1 VRVIQFTNAYRRML
15 IMQATRI
22 YTREDIRDV
31 WRRYQHGDTAAG
43 NDFAL
48 IAHAQ
53 GRSFQ
58 ALKAEIE
65 PECRDEDAQPVSTT
79 NTRAEQR
86 RRAGMML
93 WEKTEAY
100 KQRQPGLSHKE
111 AFRLVL
117 MENPTLAEQYTGF
130 RSRRD

>member
-1 VRVIQFTNAYRRML
+1 
-15 IMQATRI
+15 MQATRI

-65 PECRDEDAQPVSTT
+65 LECRDEDAQPVSNARTT
-79 NTRAEQR
+79 AEQR
-86 RRAGMML
+86 RRAGISL

-100 KQRQPGLSHKE
+100 KQRQPHLSDRE

-117 MENPTLAEQYTGF
+117 LENPTLAEHYTGF
-130 RSRRD
+130 PFRKE

>member
-1 VRVIQFTNAYRRML
+1 MTARK
-15 IMQATRI
+15 I
-22 YTREDIRDV
+22 YTREDVRDL
-31 WRRYQHGDTAAG
+31 WRRYQHGDTTAG

-48 IAHAQ
+48 IANAQ
-53 GRSFQ
+53 GKTFQ

-65 PECRDEDAQPVSTT
+65 PECREEDAQPSSNSRST
-79 NTRAEQR
+79 AEQR
-86 RRAGMML
+86 RRAGISL

-117 MENPTLAEQYTGF
+117 LENPTLAKQYTGF
-130 RSRRD
+130 RV

>member
-1 VRVIQFTNAYRRML
+1 MT
-15 IMQATRI
+15 ATKI
-22 YTREDIRDV
+22 YTREDVRNL

-48 IAHAQ
+48 IANAQ
-53 GRSFQ
+53 GQTFQ

-65 PECRDEDAQPVSTT
+65 PECRDEDVQPVFTT
-79 NTRAEQR
+79 ATTRVEQR
-86 RRAGMML
+86 RRAGIML
-93 WEKTEAY
+93 WQKTEAY

-117 MENPTLAEQYTGF
+117 VDNPGLAEQYTGV
-130 RSRRD
+130 RCKD

>member
-1 VRVIQFTNAYRRML
+1 ML
-15 IMQATRI
+15 IMEATRI

-53 GRSFQ
+53 GQSFQ
-58 ALKAEIE
+58 ALRAEIE

-100 KQRQPGLSHKE
+100 KQRQPALSDRE
-111 AFRLVL
+111 AFRFVL
-117 MENPTLAEQYTGF
+117 LENPTLAEHYTGF
-130 RSRRD
+130 PFRKE

>member
-1 VRVIQFTNAYRRML
+1 MK
-15 IMQATRI
+15 ATQV
-22 YTREDIRDV
+22 YTREDIRNL

-48 IAHAQ
+48 LANAQ
-53 GRSFQ
+53 GQTFQ

-65 PECRDEDAQPVSTT
+65 PECRKEDKQPVSTT

-86 RRAGMML
+86 RRAGIML

-100 KQRQPGLSHKE
+100 KQRQPDLSDRA

-117 MENPTLAEQYTGF
+117 FENPTLAEQYTGF
-130 RSRRD
+130 PVRRGKD